1 MEYMTALEREIVTEG
16 LVSNIHSK
24 VQIVI
29 KAIRKLI
36 DRAIEIINGI
46 IGKLKKSKGKESDDV
61 FKGYTIID
69 KNGNE
74 VPYNDDV
81 EAKIQKTNVYD
92 CGKELTEV
100 IDEIQLCVEKLC
112 QRPTPDHKLGKGYA
126 ERWAGDNEFIS
137 ERMGK
142 ASDILDKL
150 ESIENKELKLEDAEV
165 LRDRLQ
171 KLKVQYEK
179 YGRIY
184 DMYIK
189 KNPHTEEYLTTTTIS
204 FDKISSIANRAMQI
218 FPALQS

>member
-61 FKGYTIID
+61 FKGYTIIN

>member
-46 IGKLKKSKGKESDDV
+46 IGKLKKSKGKESDGV

-171 KLKVQYEK
+171 KLKIQYEK

>member
-171 KLKVQYEK
+171 KLKIQYEK